1 MKKIISILCIVAMM
15 LSFTTICANAWAIS
29 DKEGEDYDFEPLSYV
44 GFVGDVDSTDEV
56 NIVDATYIQMHIAKL
71 VELRGAN
78 YILANVDQSDSIN
91 IIDATC
97 IQMWV
102 AKLPVKAPI
111 YHQLGDDDF
120 GDHICSYSINFV
132 SNKCQQGFVEYN
144 CNECLNYYTSHE
156 KEPSHDWEV
165 VEVKEPDCTDG
176 YTDLKCK
183 DCGATD
189 FVLDRGTG
197 TGHDWGEWQVV
208 TEPDYGI
215 EGEEICYC
223 SKCNAPWSRTLDM
236 LIEGNQDAIAAAR
249 EFIKKPMMFTFFF
262 DSVESLKKDEYRIK
276 SVAYY
281 TVPYEYE
288 ESTGNYY
295 FKRIDLETALLKYL
309 DTSYDWKSLN
319 TTEAEY
325 GDIEYYDEA
334 TDCVIQKF
342 YPHGMGGGTQYR
354 VSTCIDNGDGTYT
367 FWLESKELGPYDWE
381 PHTAELVLKKTEHGY
396 PAVSLTKVEN

>member
-71 VELRGAN
+71 VELKGAN
-78 YILANVDQSDSIN
+78 RILANVDQSDSIN

-102 AKLPVKAPI
+102 AKLPVEAPI

-120 GDHICSYSINFV
+120 GEHICSYSINFV
-132 SNKCQQGFVEYN
+132 SNKCQQGFVEYQ
-144 CNECLNYYTSHE
+144 CSECLNYYTSHD

-165 VEVKEPDCTDG
+165 VRVVEPGCNDG
-176 YTDLKCK
+176 YTGVKCK
-183 DCGATD
+183 DCETTSIIN
-189 FVLDRGTG
+189 RIEG
-197 TGHDWGEWQVV
+197 TGHDMGEWQVYK
-208 TEPDYGI
+208 EPEIGV
-215 EGEEICYC
+215 EGEERCYC
-223 SKCNAPWSRTLDM
+223 SKCGDYWSLPIDM
-236 LIEGNQDAIAAAR
+236 LVEGDQDAIAAAR
-249 EFIKKPMMFTFFF
+249 EFVLKHTFTYYF
-262 DSVESLKKDEYRIK
+262 DSVESLKQDKNRIT
-276 SVAYY
+276 SLAYY
-281 TVPYEYE
+281 SVPYEYE

-319 TTEAEY
+319 TTEGDY
-325 GDIEYYDEA
+325 WDIEYYDET
-334 TDCVIQKF
+334 TDCVILQYLPKGRGIA
-342 YPHGMGGGTQYR
+342 PHR
-354 VSTCIDNGDGTYT
+354 VRSCTDNGDGTYT
-367 FWLESKELGPYDWE
+367 FSIDTREMGQPWE
-381 PHTAELVLKKTEHGY
+381 NNTVELVLKKTEYGY
-396 PAVSLTKVEN
+396 PAVSFTKVEN